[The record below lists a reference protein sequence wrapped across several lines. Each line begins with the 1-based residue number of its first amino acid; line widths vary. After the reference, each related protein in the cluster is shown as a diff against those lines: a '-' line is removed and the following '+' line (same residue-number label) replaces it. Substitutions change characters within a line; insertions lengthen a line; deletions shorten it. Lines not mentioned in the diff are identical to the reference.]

1 MLVPTSTAT
10 FPIRER
16 AHHDHPGVTR
26 PLPVGAPR
34 VSVVIPARNE
44 AMNLPIVLSELP
56 IGLHEVILVDGA
68 SRDGTIR
75 AARRA
80 RPDIRVLRQT
90 GTGKGNALACG
101 ILAATGDIVI
111 TLDADGS
118 ADPAEITDFVAA
130 LVEGADYA
138 KGSRFLPGGGS
149 SDLTVLRR
157 AGNAALVFLMNRV
170 YRTGFSDLCYGYNA
184 FWTRCSDAL
193 DLQRIAEPEP
203 VFGDGFEIET
213 MLAAHA
219 ATAHLTVAEVASY
232 ERDSRCAPGAT
243 DAGYCAPSCANACA
257 PAANSPAGSTRSSP
271 PRTPARTDRVHRNP
285 TEENAPS
292 WPAAG
297 QGGRPRRRGVL
308 PARVGAH
315 HSPDPEP
322 ETEPPKRYPT
332 PRTVV
337 THRLSRPVSPSL
349 CRRFAICTSIT

>member
-1 MLVPTSTAT
+1 MYLRRAATATAATPMLAPTPTAT
-10 FPIRER
+10 FPIREQ

-26 PLPVGAPR
+26 PLQVGAPR

-44 AMNLPIVLSELP
+44 ALNLPIVLSELP

-75 AARRA
+75 AARHA
-80 RPDIRVLRQT
+80 RPDIRILRQT

-101 ILAATGDIVI
+101 ILAATGDIVV

-170 YRTGFSDLCYGYNA
+170 YHTGFSDLCYGYNA

-193 DLQRIAEPEP
+193 DLERIAEPEP

-232 ERDSRCAPGAT
+232 ERDRRYGTSNLRTWRDGRRVLRAILRERLRAGREQPRELDALVT
-243 DAGYCAPSCANACA
+243 AQDAGE
-257 PAANSPAGSTRSSP
+257 
-271 PRTPARTDRVHRNP
+271 D
-285 TEENAPS
+285 
-292 WPAAG
+292 
-297 QGGRPRRRGVL
+297 
-308 PARVGAH
+308 
-315 HSPDPEP
+315 
-322 ETEPPKRYPT
+322 
-332 PRTVV
+332 
-337 THRLSRPVSPSL
+337 
-349 CRRFAICTSIT
+349 